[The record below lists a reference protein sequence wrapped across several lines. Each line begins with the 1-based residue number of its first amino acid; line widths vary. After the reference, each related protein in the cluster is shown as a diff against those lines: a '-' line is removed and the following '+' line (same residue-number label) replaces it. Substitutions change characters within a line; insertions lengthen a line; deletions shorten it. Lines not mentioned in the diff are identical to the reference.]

1 MDDSVILVM
10 VVLYIAYSA
19 IKEKLEEA
27 KRGRK
32 VPGPQPQK
40 TPEMEETPKPDAR
53 QPASE
58 GNLDFQIPRI
68 EGAPP
73 EDSYPVN
80 MPQPAQWPQSAE
92 TGKLPEPGDGYEAN
106 EWETER
112 KEHDESDA
120 YDGYKEHDEDTS
132 VHDADGP
139 MAEEVHPALQPVVE
153 PSQSIPQAQ
162 KIAGADLL
170 SLIFGRHENLPA
182 IFLIFCKKCWK
193 TSRDFSVG

>member
-40 TPEMEETPKPDAR
+40 APEMEETPKPDAR

-73 EDSYPVN
+73 EDSYPVG

-92 TGKLPEPGDGYEAN
+92 TGKLPESGDGYEAN

-120 YDGYKEHDEDTS
+120 YDGYKAYDEDTS

-139 MAEEVHPALQPVVE
+139 MAEEVHPALQPVAAARAVHPLLQPKNAMAAMIYAE
-153 PSQSIPQAQ
+153 
-162 KIAGADLL
+162 LL
-170 SLIFGRHENLPA
+170 SRPKA
-182 IFLIFCKKCWK
+182 Y
-193 TSRDFSVG
+193 RRRRR